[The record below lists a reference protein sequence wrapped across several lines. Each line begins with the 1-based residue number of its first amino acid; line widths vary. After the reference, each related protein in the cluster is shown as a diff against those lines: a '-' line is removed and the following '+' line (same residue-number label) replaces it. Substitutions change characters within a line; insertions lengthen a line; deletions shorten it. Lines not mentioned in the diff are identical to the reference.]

1 MIQEEIKNIKK
12 DTQNLDHLLQKRIK
26 NNINK
31 INNIKIKKIEVEVD
45 KKDQEVE
52 VSIDKK
58 DKKVKEIKN
67 INRKIIVKND
77 NKENKI
83 ILELKI

>member
-12 DTQNLDHLLQKRIK
+12 DTQNLDHLLQRSIK

-58 DKKVKEIKN
+58 DIKVKEIKN
-67 INRKIIVKND
+67 INRKINVKND
-77 NKENKI
+77 NKKNKI